1 MNSLAFVRDARSL
14 LSRMSATNVLPDGD
28 TKDHR
33 RKQHQQD
40 LDYLCSN
47 MTNPSLPTAHRLVV
61 YANRQ
66 KYTVDSRAFHRVNQ
80 FS

>member
-1 MNSLAFVRDARSL
+1 MNSLIFVRDARAL
-14 LSRMSATNVLPDGD
+14 MGRMITTNMLPEGD
-28 TKDHR
+28 RRDAL
-33 RKQHQQD
+33 RKQNQSD

-61 YANRQ
+61 SSHRQ
-66 KYTVDSRAFHRVNQ
+66 KYTVDSRAFHRVSQ